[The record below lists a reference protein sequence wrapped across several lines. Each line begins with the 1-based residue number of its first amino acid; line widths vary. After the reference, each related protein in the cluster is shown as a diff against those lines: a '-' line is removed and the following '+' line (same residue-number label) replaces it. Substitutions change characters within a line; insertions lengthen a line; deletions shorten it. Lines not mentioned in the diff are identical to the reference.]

1 MAVAIITGASS
12 GLGREYVNA
21 VVEQYP
27 LIDEFWLISR
37 HKENLK
43 ELADEH
49 QNKTI
54 AAISLDLAE
63 STSFEI
69 FEKLLRENEPEIKVL
84 INCAGFGQVVS
95 FFSADKKRQTD
106 MIDLNCR
113 ALTHM
118 TRLCLPYMIDDSLVI
133 NVSSIASFAPLP
145 RMSVYSATKSY
156 VLAFSKALREE
167 LRPRGINVLAACP
180 GVMETNFYDIAY
192 APEGPSKFLDS
203 LPKILPAE
211 FAESSLRAG
220 RYKKAFYT
228 KGAFYKMYHLIAKI
242 VPHNWLIRF
251 FEL

>member
-1 MAVAIITGASS
+1 MAVAVITGASS
-12 GLGREYVNA
+12 GLGREYISA
-21 VVEQYP
+21 VIEQFP
-27 LIDEFWLISR
+27 FIDEFWLISR
-37 HKENLK
+37 RKDILK
-43 ELADEH
+43 EIADEH
-49 QNKTI
+49 QNKII
-54 AAISLDLAE
+54 AGISLDL
-63 STSFEI
+63 TDTKSFEI

-95 FFSADKKRQTD
+95 FFSSDKKTQSD
-106 MIDLNCR
+106 VVDLNCR
-113 ALTHM
+113 AVTNL

-145 RMSVYSATKSY
+145 RMTVYSATKAY

-203 LPKILPAE
+203 LPKILPAD
-211 FAESSLRAG
+211 FAESSLKAG
-220 RYKKAFYT
+220 KRKKAFYT
-228 KGAFYKMYHLIAKI
+228 KGLFYKTYHVLAKI
-242 VPHNWLIRF
+242 IPHNLLMRF